1 MFSIFLTV
9 SATNHQIFFQRTKL
23 LLLPWLLWQ
32 KSFWTWIFP
41 LDVVSFQSK
50 EAGCIFGPWM
60 TIQEKGS
67 SLLYDVFSG
76 FHSRTKQVQTELSFF
91 TECLIHGLFL
101 DVTTKLT
108 QKNGIA
114 SHRIPIC
121 NDQRAEWVKGRKK
134 NVLILQSLT
143 VYAWNPKMTS
153 QSKLDPF
160 SCDVILDQKS
170 TQVPCL
176 KRVEHLKE
184 KSRAKNFLTTVNRA
198 VEKVNFMQTN

>member
-1 MFSIFLTV
+1 MLYLFKVRKLDAFL
-9 SATNHQIFFQRTKL
+9 AHG
-23 LLLPWLLWQ
+23 WQ
-32 KSFWTWIFP
+32 YRRRG
-41 LDVVSFQSK
+41 L
-50 EAGCIFGPWM
+50 
-60 TIQEKGS
+60 

-91 TECLIHGLFL
+91 TECLIHGLL
-101 DVTTKLT
+101 LGVTTKLT

-160 SCDVILDQKS
+160 SCDVILDQKGI
-170 TQVPCL
+170 QVPCL
-176 KRVEHLKE
+176 KRVQHLKE

-198 VEKVNFMQTN
+198 VEKVNLCKQINVVVSGTLRLEIC